1 MIIRGDAAHR
11 QRVRERLLSRAIVD
25 LHGPRPVDDS
35 PCWFFSGKPHPKT
48 GYAQFSVDSQKGLLA
63 HRVAY
68 ELFRGE
74 IPDGTQID
82 HLCHPGDGSCPAA
95 TCPHRRCCNPAHL
108 CVSTARANSLRSA
121 SPSALNAVKEF
132 CDNGHEFTEANTLY
146 TSGHRE
152 CRTCNR
158 DKQRRR
164 RAAAGMQVR
173 TGPRTHCNSGK
184 HLWNEE
190 NVYTGPSGLSSC
202 RPCRNERLRKRRR
215 GIGREA
221 A

>member
-11 QRVRERLLSRAIVD
+11 QRVRERFLSRAIPD
-25 LHGPRPVDDS
+25 LHGPRPVDDA
-35 PCWFFSGKPHPKT
+35 PCWFFSGKPHAKT
-48 GYAQFSVDSQKGLLA
+48 GYCQFSVGRQKGLLA

-68 ELFRGE
+68 ELWYGE
-74 IPDGTQID
+74 IPAGHEVD
-82 HLCHPGDGSCPAA
+82 HLCHPGDGSCPAT

-108 CVSTARANSLRSA
+108 RASTSRANTLRSTAASAANA
-121 SPSALNAVKEF
+121 AKTI

-146 TSGHRE
+146 TGAHRE

-158 DKQRRR
+158 DKQRRY
-164 RAAAGMQVR
+164 RAAKGMKVR
-173 TGPRTHCNSGK
+173 TNRTHCDSGE

-190 NVYTGPSGLSSC
+190 NVYTAPSGLSSC